1 MRLVFAGTPQV
12 AVPSLRRLVTAGH
25 EVLAVLTRPDAPSGR
40 GRRLHPSP
48 VREVAEQYGI
58 DVLTPVSLRDPT
70 IGDLLRELAPDCC
83 PVVAYG
89 NLVPAGLLGL
99 SGHGWVNLHFSLL
112 PAWRGAA
119 PVQRALI
126 AGDTV
131 TGAST
136 FILEAGMDTG
146 PVLGTLH
153 EPIRPDDTATAL
165 LDRLA
170 ERGADL
176 LVDTLDELAAG
187 TARPRPQPAEGV
199 SVAPKLTA
207 EDARIDWT
215 APAAVIDRLIRGCTS
230 APGAWTTFRG
240 ERLKIAPATPG
251 PEQLVA
257 PGPGEL
263 VVERRAVHVGT
274 GTGPLTLTAVRAS
287 GRRPMPATDW
297 ARGARPA
304 GERFE

>member
-25 EVLAVLTRPDAPSGR
+25 DVLAALTRPDAPSGR

-58 DVLTPVSLRDPT
+58 RVLTPINLRDPA
-70 IGDLLRELAPDCC
+70 IGDLLAELAPDCC

-89 NLVPAGLLGL
+89 NLVPEALLAQPR
-99 SGHGWVNLHFSLL
+99 HGWVNLHVSLL

-126 AGDTV
+126 AGDSI

-136 FILEAGMDTG
+136 FRLEAGMDTG
-146 PVLGTLH
+146 PVLGTLE
-153 EPIRPDDTATAL
+153 EPIRPDDTATSL

-176 LVDTLDELAAG
+176 LADTLDELAAG
-187 TARPRPQPAEGV
+187 TARPRPQPDDGV
-199 SVAPKLTA
+199 CFAPKLTS

-215 APAAVIDRLIRGCTS
+215 APAEVIDRLIRGCTT

-240 ERLKIAPATPG
+240 ERVKIDPVTAG

-274 GTGPLTLTAVRAS
+274 GTGPLTLSAVRAG
-287 GRRPMPATDW
+287 GRRQMPATDW

-304 GERFE
+304 GDRFE